1 MVVQR
6 FTNLGLTGR
15 GGQSETEEDE
25 EEGEKG
31 EQGDVIS
38 DNLGHIGRWEGGG
51 GRQGWSPAIS
61 KVGIVLTSVGTTP

>member
-38 DNLGHIGRWEGGG
+38 DNLGQIGRWEGGREARLESSYFQ
-51 GRQGWSPAIS
+51 GRNCPH
-61 KVGIVLTSVGTTP
+61 

>member
-38 DNLGHIGRWEGGG
+38 DNLGQIGRWEVGEGG
-51 GRQGWSPAIS
+51 
-61 KVGIVLTSVGTTP
+61 KVGVQLCPRSELS